1 MQAARGASL
10 TSDPGS
16 SAGSNAGK
24 SGPSG
29 SRSRLGLVV
38 CIAGLAWLLDV
49 VTKIIAV
56 RELGEDPVEVLGS
69 VLQLHLTRNAGAA
82 FSTGTSMTA
91 VIAVFGCVAFVVVS
105 LLARRVRTAGWAWA
119 LGLLLAGIAGN
130 LTDRFFRDP
139 GPLRG
144 HVIDFL
150 ELPNW
155 PIFNVADI
163 CINVAAALIVI
174 QSIRGIPLA
183 GRAADP
189 ADEVPATE
197 ADR

>member
-10 TSDPGS
+10 TDDGRPG
-16 SAGSNAGK
+16 GN
-24 SGPSG
+24 
-29 SRSRLGLVV
+29 RSRPGLVV
-38 CIAGLAWLLDV
+38 GIAVSAWAVDV
-49 VTKIIAV
+49 VTKVIAV
-56 RELGEDPVEVLGS
+56 HQLGDDPVRVLGP

-91 VIAVFGCVAFVVVS
+91 AIAIFGCVAF
-105 LLARRVRTAGWAWA
+105 LAVCWLTRRVGSTTWAWA

-150 ELPNW
+150 ELPHW
-155 PIFNVADI
+155 PIFNVADV
-163 CINVAAALIVI
+163 CINIAAVLIVI
-174 QSIRGIPLA
+174 QSVRGVPLS
-183 GRAADP
+183 GRRDAAHPDP
-189 ADEVPATE
+189 AEVG
-197 ADR
+197 R